1 MTGFL
6 KKVSHPVF
14 AAGVALCL
22 VCNSALAFDIQETG
36 GKKSNP
42 FEVFKFGLSA
52 FKSGHKDEALKALR
66 YAADQGH
73 PGANWKLASMYA
85 QGDGVPENDYEA
97 YKIFEKIV
105 HDGAEPGSQ
114 NESYVAG
121 ALVQLARYLKHGI
134 PDTPVAADPNMAV
147 DYYVQAA
154 SSFGDA
160 TAQYELGMMLFKG
173 DGIEK
178 NTVQAARW
186 FQLAAKKGN
195 ANAQAM
201 LGNMLFQ
208 AGKTVRGLAMLTT
221 AFERCADEDCE
232 WIRAMQEQAFSI
244 AGEADRR
251 NAIAL
256 AGGTIK

>member
-1 MTGFL
+1 MIGLF
-6 KKVSHPVF
+6 KKIAYPVC
-14 AAGVALCL
+14 GVTVALSI
-22 VCNSALAFDIQETG
+22 VCSSAFAFDIPESAD
-36 GKKSNP
+36 KKSNP

-105 HDGAEPGSQ
+105 HEGADPGSQ

-121 ALVQLARYLKHGI
+121 ALVQLARYMKRGI
-134 PDTPVAADPNMAV
+134 PNTPVNANPDMAR
-147 DYYVQAA
+147 DLYVQAA
-154 SSFGDA
+154 SNFGDA
-160 TAQYELGMMLFKG
+160 TAQYELGAMLYKG
-173 DGIEK
+173 EGVEK
-178 NTVQAARW
+178 NTTQAARW

-208 AGKTVRGLAMLTT
+208 AGKTVRGLAMLTS
-221 AFERCADEDCE
+221 AFERCADVDCE
-232 WIRAMQEQAFSI
+232 WIRAMQEQAFSV

-256 AGGTIK
+256 ATQH